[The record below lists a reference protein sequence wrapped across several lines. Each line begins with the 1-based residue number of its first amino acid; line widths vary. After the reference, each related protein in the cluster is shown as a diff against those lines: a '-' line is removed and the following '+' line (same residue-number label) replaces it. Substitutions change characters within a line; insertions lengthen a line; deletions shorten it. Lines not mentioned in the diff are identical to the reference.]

1 MTKSLGWG
9 LAAIAVLSLAIYL
22 GCDRPPPRVEQPS
35 FNPSGAASKA
45 MDLFDAN
52 KDGKISDKELDKSP
66 GLKASLKVM
75 KTDKS
80 KGITK
85 EMIVERMT
93 KWVDS
98 RIGRTSLSCMVTRG
112 GQPLAGATVKFVPEP
127 FLSDTLTEVAQG
139 ETNATG
145 MAMISLPSTP
155 GPDALPPGIPPGI
168 YRVEITKG
176 GEIPAM
182 YNTATILGQEVSLDN
197 IEMQMGIKYQLK

>member
-9 LAAIAVLSLAIYL
+9 LAAVAVLSLAIYL
-22 GCDRPPPRVEQPS
+22 GCDRPPPRVEQPVY
-35 FNPSGAASKA
+35 NPTAAAAKA
-45 MDLFDAN
+45 MELYDTN
-52 KDGKISDKELDKSP
+52 KDGKISDKELDKCP

-75 KTDKS
+75 KTDKT

-85 EMIVERMT
+85 EMITERMN
-93 KWVDS
+93 KWVES

-112 GQPLAGATVKFVPEP
+112 GQPLVGATVKFVPES
-127 FLSDTLTEVAQG
+127 FLSDTLKDVAQG

-145 MAMISLPSTP
+145 MAMISLPTSRD
-155 GPDALPPGIPPGI
+155 PDAPPPGIPPGI

-182 YNTATILGQEVSLDN
+182 YNTATVFGQEVSLDN